1 MEVTPHLKTVLKNYQ
16 HSATKSLQGP
26 GHQVHQVLSIKEPP
40 SPVLSSSNGGGSS
53 SASSAASSPIKD
65 EQSNLSTGCC
75 YNQPA
80 PALIQQPFPILT
92 AADTTCS
99 ERTETVL
106 ESQTISCFVVGGE
119 RRLCLPQVLNSV
131 LRKFALHEINQ
142 ECDQLQI
149 YCSRCTLDQLNVLKN
164 HGILPSTAPSC
175 GLITK
180 TDAERLCSSL
190 LLQNS
195 HKSHSAPTIRKGAM
209 AFSVYHRCFG
219 KGRGLCI
226 PELYTGRGARC
237 IECQDCRALFSPQQF
252 VCHAH
257 RDLENR
263 TVHWG
268 FDSAAWRA
276 YLLVTRLEQQ
286 PPAAPGDE
294 TQCGKYLDDMWDRYE
309 GRATFPSPI
318 SPSNGLVAAIATAVH
333 HKRKLLSRTSQ
344 DLVNIKSAAAGESYL
359 NNNHSSSESTPAL
372 KKNKLMETNASVAAY
387 VPLPTFPHNMFQQM
401 DYSNYMNYINI
412 HHPGSA
418 FNPIVRPL
426 SLKETKL
433 RQTIALNNIGYQPAK
448 PTENGTENHRLSNG
462 ESTVNGN
469 GIALTPATP
478 KKYRYFNKSAAII
491 RTTQPLQP
499 PIEVIKIEKEDVYQ
513 PDEVSSSVMKD
524 TLIKEEKINNDE
536 PTVLTN
542 GAVVPSNQQQQH
554 SPDSQSVI
562 DSTVSVVQS
571 TRSLNRYN
579 SEIELSTDTDDTCSE
594 ISERATL
601 TLPSSIE
608 EALKGLQDVELR
620 ERVMSMVRRLKTDY
634 DRELDERDMK
644 VKDLERQVV
653 DLQEKLGTINLHNN
667 NVHNGDSTSSIAEMM
682 HQDESTTS
690 AVIEETKILDEAED
704 ELSVQEIV
712 EVALSPT
719 MSVAGDS
726 CSSSNNKP
734 GVITAAVVEKVSLI
748 ETTDGDK

>member
-40 SPVLSSSNGGGSS
+40 SPVLSCSS

-65 EQSNLSTGCC
+65 EQSNLSAGCC

-294 TQCGKYLDDMWDRYE
+294 TQCCKYLDDMWDRYE
-309 GRATFPSPI
+309 GRATFPRSI
-318 SPSNGLVAAIATAVH
+318 SPSNGLVAAAVATAVH

-344 DLVNIKSAAAGESYL
+344 DLVSIKSAAAGDPYL
-359 NNNHSSSESTPAL
+359 NNNHSSSESIPAL

-418 FNPIVRPL
+418 FNPIIRPL

-433 RQTIALNNIGYQPAK
+433 RQTIALNNIGYK

-478 KKYRYFNKSAAII
+478 KKYRYFNKSAAIV

-524 TLIKEEKINNDE
+524 TIIKEEKINSDE
-536 PTVLTN
+536 AALLTN
-542 GAVVPSNQQQQH
+542 GAVVPSNQQQH

-653 DLQEKLGTINLHNN
+653 DLQEKLGNINLHNN
-667 NVHNGDSTSSIAEMM
+667 NVQNTSSMM
-682 HQDESTTS
+682 HPDQDESTTS

-704 ELSVQEIV
+704 ELTVQEIV
-712 EVALSPT
+712 VEVA
-719 MSVAGDS
+719 SVTGDS

-734 GVITAAVVEKVSLI
+734 GVITAAAVVEKVSLI